1 MREAWDYPRALEW
14 LDGLLNY
21 ERSALPYA
29 EIKLQRIQALLR
41 RLGDPQDRL
50 RSVLAAGTKGK
61 GSTAAMLVSILQ
73 AHGQRVGFYSKPHL
87 WDYRERIR
95 INDVLVP
102 PDRLA
107 RLVQDTVPAVEAGA
121 HDPWG
126 KPTYF
131 EVSVA
136 LAARHFVEEGVQRA
150 VLEVGIGGRLDAT
163 NACHPEVSV
172 VTPISYD
179 HTDVLGSTL
188 REIARE
194 KAGIIRPGGLVV
206 CAPQPPEA
214 EEVLEATCRELG
226 ARRVRVGS
234 EVQFHV
240 EASELS
246 GVRLSVQTP
255 LQRYGGLWVPLL
267 GRHQATN
274 AAVAVAA
281 VEAWLARD
289 GERPDPQLVREG
301 LARVRWPARQELVG
315 QRPWVLVD
323 VAHNPASMRA
333 LRATLEELFPDRRVV
348 LVLGMVRGH
357 EVWQTAREVLPC
369 ADEVVVTTA
378 QHVRAVP
385 AGELAQ
391 TLREAHPRVQVVE
404 DCEAAVAH
412 ALRCCGR
419 EDLLVVTGSF
429 FVAGPARKW
438 LVARAPAAPVS

>member
-1 MREAWDYPRALEW
+1 MRAAWDYPRALEW

-21 ERSALPYA
+21 ERSAVPYA

-87 WDYRERIR
+87 QDYRERIR

-102 PDRLA
+102 PERLA

-121 HDPWG
+121 RDPWG

-136 LAARHFVEEGVQRA
+136 LAARYFVEEGVQRA

-357 EVWQTAREVLPC
+357 ETWQTAQEVLPC
-369 ADEVVVTTA
+369 A
-378 QHVRAVP
+378 
-385 AGELAQ
+385 
-391 TLREAHPRVQVVE
+391 
-404 DCEAAVAH
+404 
-412 ALRCCGR
+412 
-419 EDLLVVTGSF
+419 
-429 FVAGPARKW
+429 
-438 LVARAPAAPVS
+438 